1 MTMTMTRDELR
12 SAVCAMLQR
21 IAPET
26 RTEALAGD
34 RPLREQID
42 LDSMDWLNVLA
53 GLKERFGV
61 DVDESDYRRLQTL
74 DAMLDYLATRLSAMP
89 RG

>member
-1 MTMTMTRDELR
+1 MTRNEIR
-12 SAVCAMLQR
+12 AAVCAMLQR

-26 RTEALAGD
+26 KTGTLAGE

-61 DVDESDYRRLQTL
+61 EVDESDYGRLQTL
-74 DAMLDYLATRLSAMP
+74 DEMVDYLAGRRPAMP
-89 RG
+89 RQ